1 MRHILL
7 LAWVMLGTWG
17 CGAWLKQPMR
27 PTQARIGELTT
38 TYYLLKSLPKP
49 AEPIIAAVYKFQDQT
64 GQYKLSENGG
74 SFSTAVTQG
83 GTTILMKALEESGW
97 FVPIERENIGN
108 LLNERKLI
116 RSSHIQY
123 GGDPN
128 KAVPPLLFAGVI
140 LEGGIVSYDAN
151 IITGGAGLRY
161 FGTGGSGQ
169 YRQDRVTV
177 YLRAVSTNTG
187 KVLKTVY
194 TSRTLLTQAVD
205 MGLFRFVSFKR
216 LLEFETGYTYTEPSE
231 LAVTEAIEKAVQVLI
246 LEGLADGLWSAADPQ
261 AAEQA
266 LKAYYEEK
274 ARMAATDWLQ
284 HRPQQWRSAS
294 AIGMAF
300 GATLYQGDYP
310 NATLMPAVDLEY
322 QRRLSNWWSLGARFG
337 LGALGTYDYF
347 RSKASYAEIAATY
360 TVLPFDKATPWLRT
374 GLGVLFT
381 EDEEGAFS
389 LSAKYQLSWSVA
401 AGIEIMT
408 PQQTALSVGLAFHYP
423 FDDMLDN
430 LESGRYNDYYYQLSA
445 GLRVYV
451 GKRPQAEQQPQ
462 RAF

>member
-1 MRHILL
+1 MRKTLWLIPLILS
-7 LAWVMLGTWG
+7 TWG
-17 CGAWLKQPMR
+17 CGAWLHQPMR
-27 PTQARIGELTT
+27 PSQARIGELTS

-49 AEPIIAAVYKFQDQT
+49 VEPIVAAVYKFQDQT

-83 GTTILMKALEESGW
+83 GTTILIRALEESGW
-97 FVPIERENIGN
+97 FIPIERENIGN

-128 KAVPPLLFAGVI
+128 KAVPPLLFAGII

-205 MGLFRFVSFKR
+205 VGLFRFVSFKR

-231 LAVTEAIEKAVQVLI
+231 LAVTEAIEKAVQVLV
-246 LEGLADGLWSAADPQ
+246 LEGLEEGLWAAADPE
-261 AAEQA
+261 AAAQA
-266 LKAYYEEK
+266 LKAYRAEK
-274 ARMAATDWLQ
+274 ERMEATDWLQ
-284 HRPQQWRSAS
+284 RRPRQWRRPVAL
-294 AIGMAF
+294 GMSF
-300 GATLYQGDYP
+300 GTTLYQGDYP
-310 NATLMPAVDLEY
+310 NATLLPAVDLEM
-322 QRRLSNWWSLGARFG
+322 QRRLNNWWSIGGRFG
-337 LGALGTYDYF
+337 LGALGTFDYF
-347 RSKASYAEIAATY
+347 RTKASYAELTATC
-360 TVLPFDKATPWLRT
+360 TLMPFDKATPWFRT
-374 GLGVLFT
+374 GLGMLFT
-381 EDEEGAFS
+381 EDEEGRFS
-389 LSAKYQLSWSVA
+389 LSAKSQFAWSVA
-401 AGIEIMT
+401 AGVEVMSQ
-408 PQQTALSVGLAFHYP
+408 QQTALFFGIEYHYP

-430 LESGRYNDYYYQLSA
+430 TANGRFNDYYYQLSA
-445 GLRVYV
+445 GLRVYL
-451 GKRPQAEQQPQ
+451 GKEPSPRPARPT
-462 RAF
+462 F